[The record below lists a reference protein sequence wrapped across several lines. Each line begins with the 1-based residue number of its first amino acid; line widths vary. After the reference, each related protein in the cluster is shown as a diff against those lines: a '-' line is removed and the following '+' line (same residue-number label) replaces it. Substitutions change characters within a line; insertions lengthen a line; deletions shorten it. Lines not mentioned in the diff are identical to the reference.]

1 MTKGSDVSSSTSS
14 ARVAPGLRAR
24 ALARLTAG
32 LAVVLL
38 LAGTMA
44 RAQQAAEPAE
54 LVQAR
59 QLFDALDYEQAL
71 PLLDRAVAVLEP
83 AGRPRSERA
92 ADADAAYGM
101 RARARF
107 GTATRTAPWPTSARR
122 SRSIPVSRSARAS
135 RRASSRCSTK

>member
-14 ARVAPGLRAR
+14 ARVAPGLRGR
-24 ALARLTAG
+24 PLARLTAG

-38 LAGTMA
+38 LAGTIG

-54 LVQAR
+54 LSQAR

-83 AGRPRSERA
+83 QA
-92 ADADAAYGM
+92 ARDPNARQTLTAAYGM

-107 GTATRTAPWPTSARR
+107 GTGNKEDRKS
-122 SRSIPVSRSARAS
+122 VV
-135 RRASSRCSTK
+135 